1 MMKIFIT
8 LFLIKGEAFI
18 LITEN
23 AIVDIVYPYTKGKP
37 NILVSIGI
45 VTPSEVLKTCIGTDG
60 KIQPVLNTTYEI
72 GSITKSFV
80 ASLIV
85 NLINQGII
93 SLSDYVRKDIT
104 LEQLLTHSSGIKE
117 YPLLQTGVNNPY
129 SYITEND
136 VISYVNNTEKGTGD
150 WEYSNTGFSLI
161 GIYLSEKLKTPFSK
175 ILEDFIKGPCNL
187 KSTYIGYQGAN
198 LLGHNGEHAFRWQ
211 WDKNSAFLPAGCLS
225 SSLDDMIKYLLLHM
239 CSDMYQECHIKH
251 LTTQMPFDMGLAFM
265 RQKKTDI
272 VFCMGLTEGFS
283 SFIGFD
289 SDKKY
294 GVVVLS
300 NYCGFGYE
308 DECTPNGIGFSILNN
323 FLY

>member
-1 MMKIFIT
+1 M
-8 LFLIKGEAFI
+8 

-23 AIVDIVYPYTKGKP
+23 AIVDIVYPYIKAKP
-37 NILVSIGI
+37 NILLSIGI
-45 VTPSEVLKTCIGTDG
+45 ITPSEVLKTCIGTDG
-60 KIQPVLNTTYEI
+60 KILPVLNTTYEI
-72 GSITKSFV
+72 GSVTKSFV

-85 NLINQGII
+85 QLIDQDII
-93 SLSDYVRKDIT
+93 NLSDYVVKDIT

-117 YPLLQTGVNNPY
+117 YPLPQTGVNNPY
-129 SYITEND
+129 SHITVDD
-136 VISYVNNTEKGTGD
+136 VISYVNNTEKSIGN
-150 WEYSNTGFSLI
+150 WEYSNTGFALI
-161 GIYLSEKLKTPFSK
+161 GIYLSEKLKSPFSK
-175 ILEDFIKGPCNL
+175 TLEDFIKSTCNL
-187 KSTYIGYQGAN
+187 KSTYIGYQGAD

-239 CSDMYQECHIKH
+239 GSDMYQECHRKH

-289 SDKKY
+289 SSKKY
-294 GVVVLS
+294 GVAILS
-300 NYCGFGYE
+300 NYCGFGYGNKS
-308 DECTPNGIGFSILNN
+308 TPNGIGFSILNE
-323 FLY
+323 FLH